1 MYINRLT
8 KETYRNRKE
17 AKIALGTSRFNRMF
31 KEQMLS
37 FVNDIPFANY
47 GVRTNRHYGLYTKK
61 AAFEYD

>member
-17 AKIALGTSRFNRMF
+17 AKIALGTSRFNRML

-47 GVRTNRHYGLYTKK
+47 GVRTNTDEKDTGAYSQ
-61 AAFEYD
+61 